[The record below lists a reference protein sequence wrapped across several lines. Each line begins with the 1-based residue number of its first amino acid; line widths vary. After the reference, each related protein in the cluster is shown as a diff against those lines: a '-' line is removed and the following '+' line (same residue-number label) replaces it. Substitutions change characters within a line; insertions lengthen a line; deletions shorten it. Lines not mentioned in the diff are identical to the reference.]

1 MNIALPADTFDG
13 VTVVD
18 LTRLLPGPFCTML
31 LADLG
36 ARVIKVEAPQ
46 GGDYARWTPPR
57 VDDHPA
63 GYGAFFEAVNRGKE
77 SVAVDLK
84 RPEGVALVRR
94 MIAQADVVIESFRP
108 GVLARLG
115 LDPEQ
120 LRSEQPSLVVCSITG
135 YGQTG
140 PLASRA
146 GHDINYVARS
156 GAYSMAGPPDGPV
169 AVFPIQVADLA
180 GGALYA
186 AFGVAAA
193 LFRRQ
198 RTGEGAW
205 LDIAMAE
212 GVASLLGPHMA
223 SAHRAAAVPGR
234 GDGVLNGGVPCYRCY
249 LTADDR
255 VLTVGGLEPKFWSA
269 FCEAAG
275 RPDLLGDA
283 MNADDEAIA
292 RVAALVRERT
302 LDEWTEL
309 LTDVDACVEP
319 ALRLD
324 EVVRDAHL
332 VARNAIDPA
341 GVAVPP
347 TSPRGHTPAPAP
359 RLGEH
364 TRQVASDLGFDASEI
379 EALVGSGAA
388 VAAPAPTD

>member
-1 MNIALPADTFDG
+1 MTFALPRDTFDG

-46 GGDYARWTPPR
+46 GGDYARWTPPL
-57 VDDHPA
+57 VDEHPA

-77 SVAVDLK
+77 SIGVDLK
-84 RPEGVALVRR
+84 HPEGVALVRR
-94 MIAQADVVIESFRP
+94 LIASADVVVESFRP

-115 LDPEQ
+115 LDPET
-120 LRSEQPSLVVCSITG
+120 LRAERPSLVVCSITG

-140 PLASRA
+140 PLAARA

-169 AVFPIQVADLA
+169 AVLPLQVADLA

-186 AFGVAAA
+186 AFGIAAA
-193 LFRRQ
+193 LYRRQ

-223 SAHRAAAVPGR
+223 SAHRAGMVPGR
-234 GDGVLNGGVPCYRCY
+234 GQGVLNGEVACYRCY

-255 VLTVGGLEPKFWSA
+255 ILTVGGLEPKFWAA
-269 FCEAAG
+269 FCQAAG

-283 MNADDEAIA
+283 MNADAVE
-292 RVAALVRERT
+292 RVAAVVRGRS
-302 LDEWTEL
+302 LAEWTAL
-309 LTDVDACVEP
+309 LADVDACVEP
-319 ALRLD
+319 ALQLA
-324 EVVRDAHL
+324 EVVTDAHL
-332 VARNAIDPA
+332 LARGAIDAA

-347 TSPRGHTPAPAP
+347 TSPRGVALATAP

-364 TRQVASDLGFDASEI
+364 TRNVAAELGFEDGQI
-379 EALVGSGAA
+379 EALVASGAA
-388 VAAPAPTD
+388 VAVPARGA